1 MILFSLTLSSVAV
14 LPSVFAWNEQITSN
28 LDKVDNTE
36 NNEMV
41 RYDYYP
47 SKNNIVEGK
56 SIYIDVAPKQEN
68 LLIEYDEEEN
78 LEEKAIDAGEA
89 IVEAGEKTTEV
100 IVEAGTEAVDKG
112 IEIGEVIVEKGT
124 ETGEVIIEKGSEG
137 IQELNEKI
145 NDDNNSSNDN
155 DNGGGCLIATA
166 AYGTELSPQVQQLR
180 ELRDNTVLNTKSGA
194 AFMTAFNQFY
204 YSFSPTIADWQRENP
219 ALKEATK
226 IALTPLLTSLSILN
240 HTGMDSE
247 SEILGYGIG
256 VILLNIAMY
265 GGIPVF
271 GFLKLYQFARK
282 RNNNN
287 DNTNNSNNNC

>member
-1 MILFSLTLSSVAV
+1 M
-14 LPSVFAWNEQITSN
+14 
-28 LDKVDNTE
+28 
-36 NNEMV
+36 
-41 RYDYYP
+41 
-47 SKNNIVEGK
+47 
-56 SIYIDVAPKQEN
+56 
-68 LLIEYDEEEN
+68 
-78 LEEKAIDAGEA
+78 
-89 IVEAGEKTTEV
+89 
-100 IVEAGTEAVDKG
+100 
-112 IEIGEVIVEKGT
+112 VEKGT

-145 NDDNNSSNDN
+145 NDDSNSGSN

-180 ELRDNTVLNTKSGA
+180 ELRDNAVLNTKSGA
-194 AFMTAFNQFY
+194 AFMTVFNQFY

-226 IALTPLLTSLSILN
+226 ITLTPLLTSLSILN
-240 HTGMDSE
+240 HAGMDSE
-247 SEILGYGIG
+247 YEILGYGTG

-265 GGIPVF
+265 GGIPAF

-282 RNNNN
+282 RNHSK